1 MFSREAV
8 LQPAQVLA
16 IGPSAAQDVYP
27 DATQDATLNCH
38 GYGSV
43 VSVTATFGQ
52 CAAGWVL
59 DKISLA

>member
-1 MFSREAV
+1 MGAV
-8 LQPAQVLA
+8 EHDANAGALRIDRGQPVGQF
-16 IGPSAAQDVYP
+16 
-27 DATQDATLNCH
+27 

-59 DKISLA
+59 DRLASHAQSSLKTTL